1 MVSIEHYINGKKIV
15 SNYAHMSKI
24 IAKKG
29 QKVRAGQEIGKV
41 GSTGNS
47 TGNHLHFQIDLDT
60 VFHPYYYSYKACPYS
75 YYKISESGVCFDE
88 LEQNTIDPLLFF
100 ETNGS
105 VLNNIT
111 VSKKSSSNSTTT
123 KKDYTDPM
131 DIFNKTVYIGYSKSD
146 IKKVQE
152 IYKKLGVYK

>member
-24 IAKKG
+24 IAIKG

-60 VFHPYYYSYKACPYS
+60 VFHPYYYSYKTCPYS
-75 YYKISESGVCFDE
+75 YYKISESDICFDE

-111 VSKKSSSNSTTT
+111 VSKKSSNTTNKT
-123 KKDYTDPM
+123 PSDPM
-131 DIFNKTVYIGYSKSD
+131 DIFNKTVY
-146 IKKVQE
+146 V
-152 IYKKLGVYK
+152 